1 MTEEEKRAQLEK
13 DKQEALENVK
23 KTAEEAAKGVAEKS
37 VKELNDKVAE
47 LTAQLEKA
55 TKSEDIEAVKKE
67 LTDSINKL
75 SADVK
80 KQSQITVPAGALTSI
95 GAIRKS
101 LEQTVK
107 ENIGTIKGYQGG
119 SLAIPMSKSI
129 STGSFGVGG
138 YADLTNQNLGLD
150 INPFAPVYL
159 RNIFPNVTTGGSNVT
174 IWKRGA
180 VTGKAAPWQ
189 RVEGEDGKI
198 VPKPKVLGEWEK
210 EVVNIDWIPA
220 YTIIDREVLDDV
232 DFMQT
237 EIPQLLIYG
246 DSGILRAENKVILDY
261 IVANA
266 VDFTLPTG
274 VDAFENSLE
283 SILAAA
289 FGQMGDKFLTPTH
302 ILISNWDYLK
312 YLAFNKASGSGTY
325 NYPNMTLTFINNR
338 PYVNGLQAVPNPD
351 IEVGEAY
358 VVAAARSRFV
368 VREGIRQ
375 RISDSHAEIF
385 TTNQIAYLA
394 ESRGAFFTYDDNS
407 FVKVTLPTPAAEVP
421 AG

>member
-67 LTDSINKL
+67 LTDSMNKL

-80 KQSQITVPAGALTSI
+80 KQSQITMPAGALTSI

-107 ENIGTIKGYQGG
+107 ENINTIKGYQGG

-129 STGSFGVGG
+129 SIDSFGVGG

-180 VTGKAAPWQ
+180 VTGKAAPWK

-266 VDFTLPTG
+266 VDYTLPDG
-274 VDAFENSLE
+274 VDPFENSLE

-289 FGQMGDKFLTPTH
+289 FGQMGDRFLTPTH

-351 IEVGEAY
+351 IAVGEAY

-368 VREGIRQ
+368 AREGIRQ

-407 FVKVTLPTPAAEVP
+407 FVKVVLPTPATETPAE
-421 AG
+421 

>member
-1 MTEEEKRAQLEK
+1 MTEELEK
-13 DKQEALENVK
+13 AKQEALENVK

-37 VKELNDKVAE
+37 VKELNDKVSE
-47 LTAQLEKA
+47 LTAQVEKA

-67 LTDSINKL
+67 LTDSMNKL
-75 SADVK
+75 SADMK

-119 SLAIPMSKSI
+119 SLAIPVSKSI

-180 VTGKAAPWQ
+180 VTGKAAPWK

-274 VDAFENSLE
+274 IDAFENSLE

-407 FVKVTLPTPAAEVP
+407 FVKVTLPTPAVETP

>member
-1 MTEEEKRAQLEK
+1 MTEEEKLEK
-13 DKQEALENVK
+13 AKQEALENVK

-67 LTDSINKL
+67 LTDSMNKL
-75 SADVK
+75 SADMK
-80 KQSQITVPAGALTSI
+80 KQSQITMPAGALTSI

-129 STGSFGVGG
+129 SVDSFGVGG

-180 VTGKAAPWQ
+180 VTGKAAPWT
-189 RVEGEDGKI
+189 RVKGEDGKI
-198 VPKPKVLGEWEK
+198 IPKPKVVGEWTK

-266 VDFTLPTG
+266 VDYTLPAG
-274 VDAFENSLE
+274 FDAFENSLE

-302 ILISNWDYLK
+302 ILINNWDYLK

-338 PYVNGLQAVPNPD
+338 PYINGLQAVPNPD

-358 VVAAARSRFV
+358 VVAAARSRFI

-407 FVKVTLPTPAAEVP
+407 FVKVTLPTPAVETP

>member
-1 MTEEEKRAQLEK
+1 MTEEEKKAQLEK

-67 LTDSINKL
+67 LTDSMNKL

-107 ENIGTIKGYQGG
+107 EHIDTIKGYQGG

-129 STGSFGVGG
+129 SVDSFGVGG

-159 RNIFPNVTTGGSNVT
+159 RNIFPNITTGGSNVT
-174 IWKRGA
+174 IWKRGT
-180 VTGKAAPWQ
+180 VTGKAAPWK
-189 RVEGEDGKI
+189 RVEGQDGKI
-198 VPKPKVLGEWEK
+198 VPKPKVVGEWKK
-210 EVVNIDWIPA
+210 EVINVDWIPA

-261 IVANA
+261 IVDNA
-266 VDFTLPTG
+266 VDFTLPDD
-274 VDAFENSLE
+274 VDPFENSLE

-351 IEVGEAY
+351 IAVGEAY

-407 FVKVTLPTPAAEVP
+407 FVKVTLPTPA
-421 AG
+421 G

>member
-1 MTEEEKRAQLEK
+1 MTEELEK
-13 DKQEALENVK
+13 AKQEALENVK
-23 KTAEEAAKGVAEKS
+23 KTAEEAAKSITEKS

-55 TKSEDIEAVKKE
+55 TKAEDIEAVKKE
-67 LTDSINKL
+67 LTDSMNKL

-80 KQSQITVPAGALTSI
+80 KQSQIIVPAGALTSI

-101 LEQTVK
+101 LEQTIK
-107 ENIGTIKGYQGG
+107 ENTDIIKGYQAG
-119 SLAIPMSKSI
+119 SLAIPVSKSI
-129 STGSFGVGG
+129 SVDSFGVGG

-174 IWKRGA
+174 IWKRST
-180 VTGKAAPWQ
+180 VTGKAAVWK
-189 RVEGEDGKI
+189 REKDNDGKLI
-198 VPKPKVLGEWEK
+198 PKPKVLGEWKK
-210 EVVNIDWIPA
+210 EVVNVDWIPA

-261 IVANA
+261 IVDNA
-266 VDFTLPTG
+266 VDYTLPAG

-302 ILISNWDYLK
+302 ILISNWDYLR

-338 PYVNGLQAVPNPD
+338 PFVNGLQAVPNPD

-358 VVAAARSRFV
+358 VVASARSRFV

-407 FVKVTLPTPAAEVP
+407 FVKVTLPTP
-421 AG
+421 

>member
-67 LTDSINKL
+67 LTDSMNKL
-75 SADVK
+75 SAEVK
-80 KQSQITVPAGALTSI
+80 KQGQITVPAGALTSI

-107 ENIGTIKGYQGG
+107 ENIDTIKGYQGG
-119 SLAIPMSKSI
+119 SLAIPVSKSI

-180 VTGKAAPWQ
+180 VTGKAAVWE
-189 RVEGEDGKI
+189 RVEGQDGKI

-261 IVANA
+261 IVDNA
-266 VDFTLPTG
+266 VDYTLPAG

-289 FGQMGDKFLTPTH
+289 FGQMGDRFLTPTH

-338 PYVNGLQAVPNPD
+338 PYINGLQAVPNPD
-351 IEVGEAY
+351 IAVGEAY

-407 FVKVTLPTPAAEVP
+407 FVKVVLPTPAE
-421 AG
+421 

>member
-1 MTEEEKRAQLEK
+1 MTEELEK
-13 DKQEALENVK
+13 AKQEALENVK

-47 LTAQLEKA
+47 LTALLEKA
-55 TKSEDIEAVKKE
+55 TKSEDIEAMKKE
-67 LTDSINKL
+67 LTDSMNKL

-80 KQSQITVPAGALTSI
+80 KQSQTTVPAGALTSI

-107 ENIGTIKGYQGG
+107 ENTNIIKGYQGG

-129 STGSFGVGG
+129 SVGSFGVGG

-180 VTGKAAPWQ
+180 VTGKAAPWK
-189 RVEGEDGKI
+189 RVKGEDGKI
-198 VPKPKVLGEWEK
+198 IPKPKVLGEWKK
-210 EVVNIDWIPA
+210 EVINIDWIPA

-261 IVANA
+261 IVDNA
-266 VDFTLPTG
+266 VDYTLPDD

-325 NYPNMTLTFINNR
+325 SYPNMTLTFINNR

-407 FVKVTLPTPAAEVP
+407 FVKVTLPTPAAETP

>member
-1 MTEEEKRAQLEK
+1 MTEELEK
-13 DKQEALENVK
+13 AKQEALENVK

-37 VKELNDKVAE
+37 VKELNDKVSE
-47 LTAQLEKA
+47 LTAQVEKA

-67 LTDSINKL
+67 LTDSMNKL
-75 SADVK
+75 SADMK

-119 SLAIPMSKSI
+119 SLAIPVSKSI

-180 VTGKAAPWQ
+180 VTGKAAPWK

-274 VDAFENSLE
+274 IDAFENSLE

-407 FVKVTLPTPAAEVP
+407 FVKVVLPTPATETPAE
-421 AG
+421 

>member
-1 MTEEEKRAQLEK
+1 MTEELEK
-13 DKQEALENVK
+13 AKQEALENVK
-23 KTAEEAAKGVAEKS
+23 KTAEEAAKGIAEKS
-37 VKELNDKVAE
+37 VKELNDKVSE
-47 LTAQLEKA
+47 LTAQLENA

-67 LTDSINKL
+67 LTDSMNKL

-80 KQSQITVPAGALTSI
+80 KQSQITMPAGALTSI

-129 STGSFGVGG
+129 SVDSFGVGG

-180 VTGKAAPWQ
+180 VTGKAAVWE
-189 RVEGEDGKI
+189 RVEGQDGKI

-266 VDFTLPTG
+266 VDYTLPDG
-274 VDAFENSLE
+274 VDPFENSLE

-289 FGQMGDKFLTPTH
+289 FGQMGDRFLTPTH

-338 PYVNGLQAVPNPD
+338 PYINGLQAVPNPD
-351 IEVGEAY
+351 IAVGEAY

-407 FVKVTLPTPAAEVP
+407 FVKVVLPTPATETPAE
-421 AG
+421 

>member
-1 MTEEEKRAQLEK
+1 MTEDLEK
-13 DKQEALENVK
+13 AKQEALENVK

-37 VKELNDKVAE
+37 VKELNDKVTE
-47 LTAQLEKA
+47 LTAQVEKA

-67 LTDSINKL
+67 LTDSMNKL

-107 ENIGTIKGYQGG
+107 ENIDTIKGYQGG
-119 SLAIPMSKSI
+119 SLAIPVSKSI

-180 VTGKAAPWQ
+180 VTGKAAVWE
-189 RVEGEDGKI
+189 RVEGQDGKI

-261 IVANA
+261 IVDNA
-266 VDFTLPTG
+266 VDYTLPAG

-289 FGQMGDKFLTPTH
+289 FGQMGDRFLTPTH

-338 PYVNGLQAVPNPD
+338 PYINGLQAVPNPD
-351 IEVGEAY
+351 IAVGEAY

-407 FVKVTLPTPAAEVP
+407 FVKVVLPTPA
-421 AG
+421 G